1 MKILYTD
8 RQLGMYE
15 ELQLSAT
22 PVSAEYKILDEVLSD
37 RALVRELA
45 KDLPEAVV
53 GRNRMSAER
62 ILRILILRHQKQ
74 ISYRELE
81 RQLKYDMED
90 RWFCLIHEKVP
101 CFKTLQ
107 NQLSLISEETI
118 KKINDR
124 VLAKARAKKI
134 TRGKRLRMDST
145 VTEMNI
151 HYPTD
156 ASLIGDGIRV
166 IHRLIEKSGI
176 KRISLRNLKSKL
188 KKPFAILRTIGR
200 RNKDVRAKMLSKI
213 VSIGEEVVTK
223 TKAIKE
229 KVIARYHKLLK
240 RVVKQGGQVLR
251 GTTIIK
257 DRIVSIFEP
266 DARPIR
272 RGKAGKS
279 TEFGKVVQIQE
290 DEVFVTNWQVS
301 RTKND
306 EAFLSEALSK
316 HKKLFQKMPQ
326 EAATDRGYWT
336 PENFTLLKRAKV
348 KHISLPKKGKLSPQE
363 KQRQR
368 NYHFKKLQRWRAGG
382 EAKISWLKRKFGL
395 RRCLD
400 KGEFSYGRWVGAGIL
415 ANNLIVMAKIMT

>member
-8 RQLGMYE
+8 RQLGMFE

-22 PVSAEYKILDEVLSD
+22 PISEACKILDEVLSD
-37 RALVRELA
+37 RNLVRELA
-45 KDLPEAVV
+45 VDIPKTVV

-74 ISYRELE
+74 LSYRSLE
-81 RQLKYDMED
+81 RQLKYDIED
-90 RWFCLIHEKVP
+90 RWFCLVNENVP

-107 NQLSLISEETI
+107 NQLALISEDTI
-118 KKINDR
+118 KKINGR
-124 VLAKARAKKI
+124 VLSIARAKKI
-134 TRGKRLRMDST
+134 TQGKRLRVDST

-156 ASLIGDGIRV
+156 ASLIQDGIRV

-176 KRISLRNLKSKL
+176 KKISLKKLKSKL
-188 KKPFAILRTIGR
+188 KKPFALLRTIGR
-200 RNKDVRAKMLSKI
+200 RNKEVRKKMLEKI
-213 VSIGEEVVTK
+213 VSIGEEVVAK
-223 TKAIKE
+223 TKNIKN
-229 KVIARYHKLLK
+229 KIIAGYHALLR
-240 RVVKQGGQVLR
+240 RVVKQGSKVLQ
-251 GTTIIK
+251 GITVIK
-257 DRIVSIFEP
+257 DRIVSVFEP
-266 DARPIR
+266 AARPIR

-279 TEFGKVVQIQE
+279 TEFGQVVQIQE
-290 DEVFVTNWQVS
+290 DEVFVTNWQIS
-301 RTKND
+301 PAKND
-306 EAFLSEALSK
+306 EAFLAQAMSR
-316 HKKLFQKMPQ
+316 HKKLFQKAPR
-326 EAATDRGYWT
+326 EVATDRGYWT
-336 PENFTLLKRAKV
+336 PENFTLLKREKV
-348 KHISLPKKGKLSPQE
+348 KHISLPKKGKLDPQE

-415 ANNLIVMAKIMT
+415 ANNLMVLTKMMT

>member
-8 RQLGMYE
+8 RQLGIFE
-15 ELQLSAT
+15 ELLLSQS
-22 PVSAEYKILDEVLSD
+22 PISEEYKILDEVLSD
-37 RALVRELA
+37 RILVRELA
-45 KDLPEAVV
+45 KDLPKTVV

-74 ISYRELE
+74 ISYRQLE
-81 RQLKYDMED
+81 RQLKYDIED
-90 RWFCLIHEKVP
+90 RWFCLINEKVP

-107 NQLSLISEETI
+107 NQLALISEDTI
-118 KKINDR
+118 KNINDC

-134 TRGKRLRMDST
+134 TQGKRLRVDST

-156 ASLIGDGIRV
+156 ASLIQDGIRV

-176 KRISLRNLKSKL
+176 KIFSLKKLKSKL

-200 RNKDVRAKMLSKI
+200 KNKEIREKMLLKI
-213 VSIGEEVVTK
+213 ISIGEEVAAK
-223 TKAIKE
+223 TKAIKD
-229 KVIARYHKLLK
+229 KVIAKYHQLLR
-240 RVVKQGGQVLR
+240 RVIKQGKQVVR
-251 GTTIIK
+251 GVTIIK

-266 DARPIR
+266 TARPIR

-290 DEVFVTNWQVS
+290 DEIFVTNWQIS
-301 RTKND
+301 ATMND
-306 EAFLSEALSK
+306 EAFLSGAINK
-316 HKKLFQKMPQ
+316 HKKLFQKAP
-326 EAATDRGYWT
+326 EEVATDRGYWS
-336 PENFTLLKRAKV
+336 PENFDLLKRVKV
-348 KHISLPKKGKLSPQE
+348 KHISLPKKGKLNPIE
-363 KQRQR
+363 KQRQQ

-400 KGEFSYGRWVGAGIL
+400 KGELGYGRWVGAGIL
-415 ANNLIVMAKIMT
+415 ANNMMVMAKLLI

>member
-8 RQLGMYE
+8 RQLGMFE

-22 PVSAEYKILDEVLSD
+22 PISEEYKILDEVLSD
-37 RALVRELA
+37 RSLVRELA
-45 KDLPEAVV
+45 KDLPETVV

-74 ISYRELE
+74 LSYRNLE
-81 RQLKYDMED
+81 RQLKYDIED
-90 RWFCLIHEKVP
+90 RWFCLINETVP

-107 NQLSLISEETI
+107 NQWSLISEDTI

-124 VLAKARAKKI
+124 VLSIARAKKI
-134 TRGKRLRMDST
+134 TQGKRLRVDST

-156 ASLIGDGIRV
+156 ASLIQDGIRI
-166 IHRLIEKSGI
+166 IHRLIEKSEI
-176 KRISLRNLKSKL
+176 KKISLKKLKSKL
-188 KKPFAILRTIGR
+188 KKPFTILRTIGR
-200 RNKDVRAKMLSKI
+200 RNKEIRQKMLSKI
-213 VSIGEEVVTK
+213 VSIGKEAVTK
-223 TKAIKE
+223 TKAIKD
-229 KVIARYHKLLK
+229 KVIAGYHKLLA
-240 RVVKQGGQVLR
+240 RVVKQGVQVLR

-266 DARPIR
+266 GARPIR

-290 DEVFVTNWQVS
+290 DEVFVTNWQIS
-301 RTKND
+301 GTKND

-316 HKKLFQKMPQ
+316 HKKMFKKMP
-326 EAATDRGYWT
+326 EEVATDRGYWT
-336 PENFTLLKRAKV
+336 PENFALLKRAKV
-348 KHISLPKKGKLSPQE
+348 KHISLPKKGKLNPQE

-415 ANNLIVMAKIMT
+415 ANNLIVMAKMME

>member
-8 RQLGMYE
+8 RQLGIFE
-15 ELQLSAT
+15 ELLLSQSPISEA
-22 PVSAEYKILDEVLSD
+22 YKMLDEVLSD
-37 RALVRELA
+37 RILVRELA
-45 KDLPEAVV
+45 RDLPKTVV

-74 ISYRELE
+74 ISYRQLE
-81 RQLKYDMED
+81 RQLKYDIED
-90 RWFCLIHEKVP
+90 RWFCLINEKVP

-107 NQLSLISEETI
+107 NQLALISEDTI
-118 KKINDR
+118 KNINDC

-134 TRGKRLRMDST
+134 TQGKRLRVDST

-156 ASLIGDGIRV
+156 ASLIQDGIRV
-166 IHRLIEKSGI
+166 LHRLIEKSGI
-176 KRISLRNLKSKL
+176 KKISLKKLKRKL

-200 RNKDVRAKMLSKI
+200 RNKEVRKKMLSKI
-213 VSIGEEVVTK
+213 VSIGEEAVVT
-223 TKAIKE
+223 TKNLKDKIIVK
-229 KVIARYHKLLK
+229 YHKLLG
-240 RVVKQGGQVLR
+240 RVIKQGKQVVR

-266 DARPIR
+266 TARPIR
-272 RGKAGKS
+272 RGKSGKS
-279 TEFGKVVQIQE
+279 TEFGKVIQIQE
-290 DEVFVTNWQVS
+290 DEVFVTGWQIS
-301 RTKND
+301 QDMND
-306 EAFLSEALSK
+306 EAFLSQAIKK
-316 HKKLFQKMPQ
+316 HKKLFQKTPK
-326 EAATDRGYWT
+326 EAATDRGYWS
-336 PENFTLLKRAKV
+336 PENFALLKQVKV
-348 KHISLPKKGKLSPQE
+348 KHISLPKKGKLNPQE

-400 KGEFSYGRWVGAGIL
+400 KGEFGYGRWIGAGIL
-415 ANNLIVMAKIMT
+415 ANNLTVFAKMMI

>member
-8 RQLGMYE
+8 RQLGMFE

-22 PVSAEYKILDEVLSD
+22 PISEAYKILDEVLSD
-37 RALVRELA
+37 RTLVRELA
-45 KDLPEAVV
+45 KDLPKAVV

-74 ISYRELE
+74 ISYRQLE

-90 RWFCLIHEKVP
+90 RWFCLINENVP

-107 NQLSLISEETI
+107 NQLALISGDTI
-118 KKINDR
+118 KKINDH
-124 VLAKARAKKI
+124 VLSLARTKKI
-134 TRGKRLRMDST
+134 TQGKRLRVDST

-156 ASLIGDGIRV
+156 ASLIQDGIRV
-166 IHRLIEKSGI
+166 LHSLIDKSGI
-176 KRISLRNLKSKL
+176 KKISLKKLKSKL

-200 RNKDVRAKMLSKI
+200 RNKEVRQKMLLEI
-213 VSIGEEVVTK
+213 VSIGEKVAAK
-223 TKAIKE
+223 TKAIKDN
-229 KVIARYHKLLK
+229 VIVLYHKLLN
-240 RVVKQGGQVLR
+240 RAVKQGRKVVQ

-257 DRIVSIFEP
+257 NRMVSIFEP
-266 DARPIR
+266 GARPIR

-290 DEVFVTNWQVS
+290 DEVFVTNWQIS
-301 RTKND
+301 GTMND
-306 EAFLSEALSK
+306 EAFLSEALNK
-316 HKKLFQKMPQ
+316 HKKLYQKMPQ
-326 EAATDRGYWT
+326 EAATDRGYWS
-336 PENFTLLKRAKV
+336 PENFALLKRAKV
-348 KHISLPKKGKLSPQE
+348 KHISLPKKGKLDSLE

-415 ANNLIVMAKIMT
+415 ANNLMVLAKMME